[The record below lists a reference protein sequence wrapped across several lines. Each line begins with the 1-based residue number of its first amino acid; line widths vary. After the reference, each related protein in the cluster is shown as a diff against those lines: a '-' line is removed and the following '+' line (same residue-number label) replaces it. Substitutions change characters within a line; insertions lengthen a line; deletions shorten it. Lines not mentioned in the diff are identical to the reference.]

1 MIGNKQI
8 LIRSLVSYFYSGGD
22 CTDEKPE
29 FQPPTGGCY
38 IRCDAGSGGDG
49 SVTIEGTYGGE
60 DVDVDETLTSF
71 DSEGVA
77 IGTQRFD
84 TITAISVTL
93 EEGTDSVTVYPASET
108 GDIINYTT
116 YSESYVRINWKY
128 TTSTSANKV
137 VVNVGGKKIEAEI
150 EIRYNKNQNINLE
163 DLLYIDGSW
172 FKVDQIH
179 QESRSTKLAYLSNTG
194 AIA

>member
-8 LIRSLVSYFYSGGD
+8 LCRSLVSYFYSGGD
-22 CTDEKPE
+22 CEDEEPE
-29 FQPPTGGCY
+29 FQPQPGGCW
-38 IRCDAGSGGDG
+38 IRCQVAAGGDG
-49 SVTIEGTYGGE
+49 SVTVEGTRSGE
-60 DVDVDETLTSF
+60 DVDETLESF

-84 TITAISVTL
+84 TITAISATL
-93 EEGTDSVTVYPASET
+93 EEGTDTVTIYPASET

-116 YSESYVRINWKY
+116 YSESYIRCNWKY
-128 TTSTSANKV
+128 TASTAANKV
-137 VVNVGGKKIEAEI
+137 VVNVGGKQIEAEI
-150 EIRYNKNQNINLE
+150 EVRYNKNQNINLE

-172 FKVDQIH
+172 FRVDQIH
-179 QESRSTKLAYLSNTG
+179 QESRAAKLAYLSNTG

>member
-8 LIRSLVSYFYSGGD
+8 LCRSLVSYFYSGGD
-22 CTDEKPE
+22 CTDEEPE
-29 FQPPTGGCY
+29 FQPPTGGCW
-38 IRCDAGSGGDG
+38 IRCKVEAGGDG

-60 DVDVDETLTSF
+60 EVDETLESF

-84 TITAISVTL
+84 TITAISATL
-93 EEGTDSVTVYPASET
+93 EEETDSVTIYPASET
-108 GDIINYTT
+108 GDIINQTT
-116 YSESYVRINWKY
+116 YSESYIRCNWKY
-128 TTSTSANKV
+128 TSSTSANKV
-137 VVNVGGKKIEAEI
+137 VINVGGKQVEAEI
-150 EIRYNKNQNINLE
+150 EIRYNKNQNINLD

-172 FKVDQIH
+172 FKVDLI
-179 QESRSTKLAYLSNTG
+179 QEASRATKLAYLSNTG

>member
-8 LIRSLVSYFYSGGD
+8 LIRSLTSYFYSGGD
-22 CTDEKPE
+22 CTDEEPE
-29 FQPPTGGCY
+29 FQPQTDGCWVM
-38 IRCDAGSGGDG
+38 CKVDAGGDG
-49 SVTIEGTYGGE
+49 SVTVEGSRSGE
-60 DVDVDETLTSF
+60 DVDETLTSF

-93 EEGTDSVTVYPASET
+93 VEGTDSVTVYPASET
-108 GDIINYTT
+108 GDIINCTT
-116 YSESYVRINWKY
+116 YSQSYIRCNWKY
-128 TTSTSANKV
+128 SSSTANNKV
-137 VVNVGGKKIEAEI
+137 VINVGGKQIEAEI
-150 EIRYNKNQNINLE
+150 EIRYNNNQNINLE

-179 QESRSTKLAYLSNTG
+179 QESRATKLAYLSNTG

>member
-8 LIRSLVSYFYSGGD
+8 LIRSLTSYFYSGGD
-22 CTDEKPE
+22 CSDEEAE

-38 IRCDAGSGGDG
+38 IRCEVEAGGDG

-60 DVDVDETLTSF
+60 DVDETLTSF
-71 DSEGVA
+71 DSEGAA

-128 TTSTSANKV
+128 TSSTSANKV
-137 VVNVGGKKIEAEI
+137 MMNVGGKQIEAEI
-150 EIRYNKNQNINLE
+150 EIRYNKNQNINLD

-172 FKVDQIH
+172 FKVDLI
-179 QESRSTKLAYLSNTG
+179 QEASRATKLAYLSNTG
-194 AIA
+194 AVS

>member
-8 LIRSLVSYFYSGGD
+8 LIQSLTSYFYSGGD
-22 CTDEKPE
+22 CTDEEAE

-49 SVTIEGTYGGE
+49 SVTVEGTREGE
-60 DVDVDETLTSF
+60 DVDETLTSF

-84 TITAISVTL
+84 TLTAISATL
-93 EEGTDSVTVYPASET
+93 AEGTDSVTVYPASET

-179 QESRSTKLAYLSNTG
+179 QESRATKLAYLSNTG

>member
-8 LIRSLVSYFYSGGD
+8 LTRSLISYFYSGGD
-22 CTDEKPE
+22 CTDEEPE

-38 IRCDAGSGGDG
+38 IRCDVGSGGDG

-60 DVDVDETLTSF
+60 EVDETISSF

-84 TITAISVTL
+84 TITAISATL
-93 EEGTDSVTVYPASET
+93 EEGTDSVTIYPASEA
-108 GDIINYTT
+108 GDIINQTT
-116 YSESYVRINWKY
+116 YSESYIRCNWKY
-128 TTSTSANKV
+128 TSSTSANKV
-137 VVNVGGKKIEAEI
+137 VVNVGGKQIEAEI

-179 QESRSTKLAYLSNTG
+179 QESRATKLAYLSNTG

>member
-8 LIRSLVSYFYSGGD
+8 LTRSLTSYFYSGGD
-22 CTDEKPE
+22 CSDEDPE
-29 FQPPTGGCY
+29 FQPPTGGCW
-38 IRCDAGSGGDG
+38 IRCQVAAGGDG
-49 SVTIEGTYGGE
+49 SVTVEGTRLGE
-60 DVDVDETLTSF
+60 DVDETLTSF

-84 TITAISVTL
+84 AITAISVTL
-93 EEGTDSVTVYPASET
+93 AEGTDSVTIYPASET
-108 GDIINYTT
+108 GDIINQTT
-116 YSESYVRINWKY
+116 YSESYIRCNWKY
-128 TTSTSANKV
+128 TASTSANKV

>member
-8 LIRSLVSYFYSGGD
+8 LCRSLVSYFYSGGD
-22 CTDEKPE
+22 CEDEEPG

-38 IRCDAGSGGDG
+38 IRCDVGSGGDG
-49 SVTIEGTYGGE
+49 SVLIEGTYGGE
-60 DVDVDETLTSF
+60 EVAETLTSF
-71 DSEGVA
+71 DSDGVA

-108 GDIINYTT
+108 GDIIDYTT
-116 YSESYVRINWKY
+116 YSESYIRCNWKY
-128 TTSTSANKV
+128 TASTSANKV
-137 VVNVGGKKIEAEI
+137 VMNVGGKQIEAEI
-150 EIRYNKNQNINLE
+150 EIRYNNSQNINLD
-163 DLLYIDGSW
+163 DLLHIDGSW
-172 FKVDQIH
+172 FRVDQIH
-179 QESRSTKLAYLSNTG
+179 SESRATKLAYLSNTG